1 MLSYADT
8 KILVIN
14 PIHTLREDI
23 CDQLQRDGF
32 SNITDVSDGLEAI
45 ELLGVGDGVIEGVG
59 VGLGSTDVS
68 RITTLILVVGDILS
82 RVKVNVSLPSVI
94 LSSTAVI
101 RRAP

>member
-1 MLSYADT
+1 MFITKRVGLLLGRLSLCYG
-8 KILVIN
+8 VGVGVS
-14 PIHTLREDI
+14 P
-23 CDQLQRDGF
+23 GF
-32 SNITDVSDGLEAI
+32 VE
-45 ELLGVGDGVIEGVG
+45 LGVGVILGVVLG

-68 RITTLILVVGDILS
+68 RITTLILVVGVIPS